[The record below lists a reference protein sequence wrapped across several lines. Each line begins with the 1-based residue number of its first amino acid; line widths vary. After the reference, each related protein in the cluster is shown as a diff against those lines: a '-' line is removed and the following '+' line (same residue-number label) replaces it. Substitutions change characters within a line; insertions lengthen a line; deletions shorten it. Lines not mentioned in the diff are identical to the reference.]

1 MKFELTEKQ
10 VRTLLKTL
18 IQADYEFST
27 TSNLCVTDRP
37 DLISEDVAFEI
48 NFSEIRDHVREQI
61 NMLKELVEKEEEL
74 PNGSKI
80 FSEPKGTC
88 ALWLFMRQKTFRIY
102 LMTRKGE
109 INE

>member
-37 DLISEDVAFEI
+37 DLISEDVVFEI

-61 NMLKELVEKEEEL
+61 NMLKELVEKEEET
-74 PNGSKI
+74 PQWFKNI
-80 FSEPKGTC
+80 FRTEGDMCIMVIHEAENFSDISDDKE
-88 ALWLFMRQKTFRIY
+88 RR
-102 LMTRKGE
+102 
-109 INE
+109 N